1 MELKEEQFFAQVI
14 QESQKTFK
22 IDEER
27 YGIATLDDLKQ
38 KLHLISLRNWL
49 RWSTNQDSIHFILTN
64 IHNSKI
70 TVEAT
75 LSVNHNLGTIAF
87 FHNEPIVLSLNCLT
101 DIRQIE
107 ILLIECKS
115 SVNDASQSDPV
126 RYHVNSARTHII
138 GAIDHIEK
146 YNRESEPGLEFINQE
161 HIPVSTY
168 LPRLQFVLCQIEN
181 VMVPNNSRRY
191 NISTQVCQLVNL
203 YCILLIVILILY
215 LDFVSQG
222 PYIFSL
228 LLQLFT
234 VP

>member
-49 RWSTNQDSIHFILTN
+49 RWSTNQDSVHFILPN

-75 LSVNHNLGTIAF
+75 LSVNYNLGTKAF

-115 SVNDASQSDPV
+115 SVNDACQSDPV

-138 GAIDHIEK
+138 GAIDHIEN
-146 YNRESEPGLEFINQE
+146 YNRESEPELEVINQE

-181 VMVPNNSRRY
+181 VMVPNNRRRY
-191 NISTQVCQLVNL
+191 NILTQVCQLVNL
-203 YCILLIVILILY
+203 YCIILIVILILY
-215 LDFVSQG
+215 LDFVPQG